1 MLPVKTPN
9 LVEQLTIKTNEQAV
23 KTIAEMRFMSE
34 SVGVVYEAQV
44 DQLKKLAAL
53 VFEPAVAVISIMPDS
68 RFIKVESPG
77 EATDVTEK
85 YPEMCKYVL
94 GDGWTV
100 QMCYNVK
107 HGPAKT
113 GSKRNRTKPA
123 RKKRARNARGK

>member
-1 MLPVKTPN
+1 MSAKEPN
-9 LVEQLTIKTNEQAV
+9 LVELVTIKTNEQAI

-34 SVGVVYEAQV
+34 SVGIVYEAQI

-53 VFEPAVAVISIMPDS
+53 VFDSAVAVISVMADS

-77 EATDVTEK
+77 IATDVTEK
-85 YPEMCKYVL
+85 YPEMVKYIL

-107 HGPAKT
+107 HESPKAGR
-113 GSKRNRTKPA
+113 KRNRAKPT
-123 RKKRARNARGK
+123 RKNRARNSRSR